1 MSIYTMGP
9 MPKETAPAV
18 IRELM
23 AISES
28 MAASTP
34 TVTYDTTNV
43 APSKPRDG
51 QFYVAD
57 GTNWDPGYGPGPY
70 IYIDGVY
77 VPMFGRGS
85 NVLET
90 AIIAC
95 SDETTAITTGTAK
108 VTFRMPWAATLVAV
122 KAGLTTAPT
131 GSTFI
136 ADINKNGTTVLST
149 KLSVDVS
156 EKTSYT
162 AASAAVISVSAF
174 AIDDEV
180 TIDFDQVGSTIA
192 GAGVKLTLFF
202 TRAAQ

>member
-1 MSIYTMGP
+1 MAYTPGAL
-9 MPKETAPAV
+9 PKDAPPW
-18 IRELM
+18 ITRELL
-23 AISES
+23 AIAE
-28 MAASTP
+28 AAVASTP

-43 APSKPRDG
+43 APPKPREG

-57 GTNWDPGYGPGPY
+57 GTNWNPGYGVGPY
-70 IYIDGVY
+70 LYLGGSY
-77 VPMFGRGS
+77 VPMFGRAS
-85 NVLET
+85 DVLET

-95 SDETTAITTGTAK
+95 SDETSAITTGTAK
-108 VTFRMPWAATLVAV
+108 ATFRMPWAATLVAV

-131 GSTFI
+131 GANFV

-149 KLSVDVS
+149 KLSVDAG

-162 AASAAVISVSAF
+162 AATPAVISVSSF

-180 TIDFDQVGSTIA
+180 TFDFDQVGSTIA
-192 GAGVKLTLFF
+192 GAGVKITLFF

>member
-1 MSIYTMGP
+1 MAYTPGAL
-9 MPKETAPAV
+9 PKEAPPW
-18 IRELM
+18 ITRELL
-23 AISES
+23 AIAE
-28 MAASTP
+28 AAVASTP

-43 APSKPRDG
+43 APTKPREG

-57 GTNWDPGYGPGPY
+57 GTNWNPGYGIGPY
-70 IYIDGVY
+70 LYLNGAY

-85 NVLET
+85 DVLET

-95 SDETTAITTGTAK
+95 SDETSAITTGTAK

-131 GSTFI
+131 GAAFI
-136 ADINKNGTTVLST
+136 ADINKGGTTVLST
-149 KLSVDVS
+149 KLSVDAG

-162 AASAAVISVSAF
+162 AATPAVISVSAF

>member
-1 MSIYTMGP
+1 MSYTPGAL
-9 MPKETAPAV
+9 PKEAPPYL
-18 IRELM
+18 IRELL
-23 AISES
+23 AIAE
-28 MAASTP
+28 AAVAAVP
-34 TVTYDTTNV
+34 TVTYDTTYT
-43 APSKPRDG
+43 APDKPRAG

-57 GTNWDPGYGPGPY
+57 GTNWNPGFGVGPY
-70 IYIDGVY
+70 IYLNGSY
-77 VPMFGRGS
+77 VPMFGRAS
-85 NVLET
+85 DVLET

-95 SDETTAITTGTAK
+95 SDETSAITTGTAK

-122 KAGLTTAPT
+122 KAGLTAAPT
-131 GSTFI
+131 GAAFI
-136 ADINKNGTTVLST
+136 ADINKNGATVLST
-149 KLSVDVS
+149 KLSVDAG

-162 AASAAVISVSAF
+162 AATPAVISVSSF

>member
-1 MSIYTMGP
+1 MAYTPGAL
-9 MPKETAPAV
+9 PKEAPPW
-18 IRELM
+18 ITRELL
-23 AISES
+23 AIAE
-28 MAASTP
+28 AAVASTP

-43 APSKPRDG
+43 ALAKPREG
-51 QFYVAD
+51 QFVVAD
-57 GTNWDPGYGPGPY
+57 GTNWNPGYGAGPY
-70 IYIDGVY
+70 LYLNGSY

-85 NVLET
+85 DVLET

-95 SDETTAITTGTAK
+95 SDETSAITTGTAK
-108 VTFRMPWAATLVAV
+108 ATFRMPWAATLVAV

-131 GSTFI
+131 GANFV

-149 KLSVDVS
+149 KLSVDAG

-162 AASAAVISVSAF
+162 AATPAVISVSSF

-180 TIDFDQVGSTIA
+180 TFDFDQVGSTIT
-192 GAGVKLTLFF
+192 GAGVKITLFF

>member
-1 MSIYTMGP
+1 
-9 MPKETAPAV
+9 
-18 IRELM
+18 
-23 AISES
+23 
-28 MAASTP
+28 
-34 TVTYDTTNV
+34 
-43 APSKPRDG
+43 
-51 QFYVAD
+51 
-57 GTNWDPGYGPGPY
+57 
-70 IYIDGVY
+70 
-77 VPMFGRGS
+77 MFGRGS
-85 NVLET
+85 AVLET

-131 GSTFI
+131 GAAFI
-136 ADINKNGTTVLST
+136 ADINKNTSTVLST
-149 KLSVDVS
+149 KLSVDAG

-162 AASAAVISVSAF
+162 AATPAVISVSAF

>member
-1 MSIYTMGP
+1 MAYTPGAL
-9 MPKETAPAV
+9 PKEAPPW
-18 IRELM
+18 ITRELL
-23 AISES
+23 AIAE
-28 MAASTP
+28 AAVASTP

-43 APSKPRDG
+43 APTKPREG

-57 GTNWDPGYGPGPY
+57 GTNWNPGYGIGPY
-70 IYIDGVY
+70 LYLNGAY

-85 NVLET
+85 DVLET

-95 SDETTAITTGTAK
+95 SDETSAITTGTAK
-108 VTFRMPWAATLVAV
+108 ATFRMPWAATLVAV

-131 GSTFI
+131 GANFV
-136 ADINKNGTTVLST
+136 ADINKGGTTVLST
-149 KLSVDVS
+149 KLSVDAG

-162 AASAAVISVSAF
+162 AATPAVISVPSF

-192 GAGVKLTLFF
+192 GAGVKITLFF

>member
-1 MSIYTMGP
+1 MAYTPGAL
-9 MPKETAPAV
+9 PKEAPPYLV
-18 IRELM
+18 RELL
-23 AISES
+23 AIAE
-28 MAASTP
+28 AAVASTP

-43 APSKPRDG
+43 APTKPREG

-57 GTNWDPGYGPGPY
+57 GSNWNPGFGIGPY
-70 IYIDGVY
+70 LYLNGAY

-85 NVLET
+85 DVLET

-122 KAGLTTAPT
+122 KAAMTTAPT
-131 GSTFI
+131 GSTAVF
-136 ADINKNGTTVLST
+136 DINKGGTTVLST
-149 KLSVDVS
+149 KLSVDAG

-162 AASAAVISVSAF
+162 AATPAVISVSSF

-180 TIDFDQVGSTIA
+180 TIDFDQVGSTVA
-192 GAGVKLTLFF
+192 GAGVKITLFF

>member
-1 MSIYTMGP
+1 MSYTIGP
-9 MPKETAPAV
+9 LPKETPPSI

-23 AISES
+23 AISEA
-28 MAASTP
+28 MVASTP

-90 AIIAC
+90 AVVAC

-108 VTFRMPWAATLVAV
+108 RTFRMPWAGTLVAV
-122 KAGLTTAPT
+122 RASLNVAPT
-131 GSTFI
+131 GAAFI
-136 ADINKNGTTVLST
+136 ADINKNTNTVLST
-149 KLSVDVS
+149 KLSVDAG

-162 AASAAVISVSAF
+162 AASPAVISDSAF

-180 TIDFDQVGSTIA
+180 TIDFDQVGSTVA
-192 GAGVKLTLFF
+192 GAGVKLTLFW

>member
-1 MSIYTMGP
+1 MYFPASL
-9 MPKETAPAV
+9 PKEVPPYLV
-18 IRELM
+18 RELQS
-23 AISES
+23 ISQAFE
-28 MAASTP
+28 TP
-34 TVTYDTTNV
+34 RQLSAYDILNNS
-43 APSKPRDG
+43 PEKPRDG

-70 IYIDGVY
+70 LYFNGSF
-77 VPMFGRGS
+77 VPMFGRDS
-85 NVLET
+85 AVLET

-95 SDETTAITTGTAK
+95 SDETKAITTGAAK

-180 TIDFDQVGSTIA
+180 TIDFDQVGSTVA
-192 GAGVKLTLFF
+192 GTGVKITLFF

>member
-1 MSIYTMGP
+1 MAYTPGAL
-9 MPKETAPAV
+9 PKEAPPW
-18 IRELM
+18 ITRELL
-23 AISES
+23 AIAE
-28 MAASTP
+28 AAVASTP

-43 APSKPRDG
+43 APTKPREG

-57 GTNWDPGYGPGPY
+57 GSNWNPGYGIGPY
-70 IYIDGVY
+70 LYLNGAY

-85 NVLET
+85 DVLET

-95 SDETTAITTGTAK
+95 SDETSSITTGTAK
-108 VTFRMPWAATLVAV
+108 ATFRMPWAATLVAV

-131 GSTFI
+131 GSTAVF
-136 ADINKNGTTVLST
+136 DINKNGTTVLST
-149 KLSVDVS
+149 KLSVDAG

-162 AASAAVISVSAF
+162 AATPAVISVSSF

-180 TIDFDQVGSTIA
+180 TFDFDQVGSTIA
-192 GAGVKLTLFF
+192 GAGVKITLFF